1 MSFNEEKLNELAE
14 KLGIY
19 LSFTDYGTQK
29 TYQADRKSKQVICAG
44 LGYPAHSDKAV
55 EKSLIKLENQFWLN
69 GIEATHTAYKEEI
82 KPLVFEM
89 ALPKKFEHNC
99 IHFEFHKED
108 NTVDKGSFWFHDM
121 PFLADKEIDGI
132 CYQKRRVYL
141 FLNADEGYHQ
151 MHFILPDEK
160 VMKMHLFVVPSACYQ
175 PPETPE
181 NKYVYGFP
189 VQLYALKSRKN
200 FGIGDFGDLR
210 DLADIA
216 QKLHASLIG
225 INPLS
230 ALFEDM
236 PQDASPYSAS
246 SRLFLNPLYIDIEN
260 VAKLQ
265 SHAVLQKK
273 INTKAFQRKLQTLRD
288 TKEVNYQEVAEI
300 KYSLLNQL
308 YRHFMATKPAKRYS
322 AFQKFC
328 KEQGEELE
336 NFAVFQA
343 IRSVFGKENKSLYW
357 RSWEKEFQ
365 NPLSSTIAHFKTK
378 YADLINAIK
387 YRQFLAFE
395 QYDKVVKQIKQQL
408 PIGLYTDMPVGV
420 CENSAEVWA
429 HQNLFIE
436 GVSAGAPPD
445 AFNRKGQDWGLA
457 AFHPLAL
464 KQTGFSAY
472 RKVIRQM
479 MHGAGAVRIDHA
491 FGLERL
497 YLRVKNAGGAYL
509 TYPFKTLMGIIALES
524 MRAKC
529 LVIAEDLGTAPC
541 GFSDKMA
548 AASAY
553 SFKILHFHRQGD
565 SFQAP
570 SCFPYCSLIASGTH
584 DMPSY
589 SAFYKGLDLA
599 LSKRLKTMTTAQYN
613 LHRKERL
620 SDKSA
625 FVTTFQRAGYPMPDE
640 PIKIAVNADE
650 TPPWFIENTYR
661 YLNDCES
668 RLLMVRLEDVFYQDE
683 QTNVPG
689 TCFEYPNWR
698 YKLPVLTEDF
708 LKNESLKKIIEII
721 KEKRGYSDE

>member
-1 MSFNEEKLNELAE
+1 MAFNEEKLNELSE

-19 LSFTDYGTQK
+19 LSFTDDGTHK

-44 LGYPAHSDKAV
+44 LGYSAHSDKAV

-69 GIEATHTAYKEEI
+69 GVEATHTVYLEEI

-99 IHFEFHKED
+99 IDFEFHKED

-121 PFLADKEIDGI
+121 PFLTEKEINGV

-141 FLNADEGYHQ
+141 FLNADYGYHQ
-151 MHFILPDEK
+151 MHFILPDQQ
-160 VMKMHLFVVPSACYQ
+160 VIKMYVFVVPRTCYQ
-175 PPETPE
+175 PTETPE

-210 DLADIA
+210 YLAAIGK
-216 QKLHASLIG
+216 KLHTGLIG

-236 PQDASPYSAS
+236 PQDASPYSSS
-246 SRLFLNPLYIDIEN
+246 SRLFLNPLYIDITN
-260 VAKLQ
+260 VEELK
-265 SHAVLQKK
+265 SHEALQKK
-273 INTKAFQRKLQTLRD
+273 LNTKTFQQKLETLRN
-288 TKEVNYQEVAEI
+288 TKEVNYQEVAKI

-308 YRHFMATKPAKRYS
+308 YRHFIETKPAKRYE

-336 NFAVFQA
+336 NFSVFQA
-343 IRSVFGKENKSLYW
+343 IRYIFGKENKSLYW
-357 RSWEKEFQ
+357 RSWAKDFQ
-365 NPLSSTIAHFKTK
+365 DPSSTAILQFKNK
-378 YADLINAIK
+378 YADLVKAIK

-395 QYDKVVKQIKQQL
+395 QYDAVVKIMKHQL

-429 HQNLFIE
+429 HQDLFIE

-457 AFHPLAL
+457 AFHPIAL

-497 YLRVKNAGGAYL
+497 YLRVKNGAGAYL
-509 TYPFKTLMGIIALES
+509 KYPFKTLMGIVALES
-524 MRAKC
+524 LRAKC

-541 GFSDKMA
+541 GFSDKMTSA
-548 AASAY
+548 AAY

-570 SCFPYCSLIASGTH
+570 NCFPHYSLIASGTH

-589 SAFYKGLDLA
+589 SSFYKGLDLA
-599 LSKRLKTMTTAQYN
+599 LSKRLKTVTTAQYN

-620 SDKSA
+620 SDKKA
-625 FVTTFQRAGYPMPDE
+625 FINAFQRAGYPMPDE
-640 PIKIAVNADE
+640 SIKIAVNADE

-661 YLNDCES
+661 YLNDCDS
-668 RLLMVRLEDVFYQDE
+668 RLLMVRLEDVFNQDE

-708 LKNESLKKIIEII
+708 LTDERLKKIIKII
-721 KEKRGYSDE
+721 EKKRGSSHE